1 MRCVYV
7 AENLIDAHLV
17 RDRLCDDGIPAEIHG
32 EDLTGSFG
40 LLPGYVS
47 VWVPETQSLDADQ
60 ILEDFR
66 PSETGPVQDTDL
78 SIPDGTAPA

>member
-32 EDLTGSFG
+32 EELIGSFG

-47 VWVPETQSLDADQ
+47 VWVPESQAGEANLM
-60 ILEDFR
+60 LESFR
-66 PSETGPVQDTDL
+66 PEFSSDPLTETLVPGNTVP
-78 SIPDGTAPA
+78 G

>member
-17 RDRLCDDGIPAEIHG
+17 RDQLVDGGISAEIHG

-47 VWVPETQSLDADQ
+47 VWVPEAQATDADSA
-60 ILEDFR
+60 LEQLR
-66 PSETGPVQDTDL
+66 PRGSSEAPDSDMYL
-78 SIPDGTAPA
+78 PDGVVPV

>member
-47 VWVPETQSLDADQ
+47 VWVPEVQSTDADHV
-60 ILEDFR
+60 LESFR
-66 PSETGPVQDTDL
+66 PSEAEESERGDFSL
-78 SIPDGTAPA
+78 PDGAAPV

>member
-60 ILEDFR
+60 ILEGFR
-66 PSETGPVQDTDL
+66 PSEPGPAAGADL
-78 SIPDGTAPA
+78 SLPDGAAPA

>member
-47 VWVPETQSLDADQ
+47 VWVPEVQSLDADQ
-60 ILEDFR
+60 VLESFR
-66 PSETGPVQDTDL
+66 PSEAGEAERGDFSL
-78 SIPDGTAPA
+78 PDGAAPV

>member
-47 VWVPETQSLDADQ
+47 VWVPEMQSTDADQ
-60 ILEDFR
+60 VLESFR
-66 PSETGPVQDTDL
+66 PLPPEDAGHGDL
-78 SIPDGTAPA
+78 SLPDGVAPV

>member
-47 VWVPETQSLDADQ
+47 VWVPETQSIDADH
-60 ILEDFR
+60 ILEGFR
-66 PSETGPVQDTDL
+66 PAASEDDVRADL
-78 SIPDGTAPA
+78 SLPDGTAPA

>member
-17 RDRLCDDGIPAEIHG
+17 RDQLVDGGISAEIHG

-47 VWVPETQSLDADQ
+47 VWVPEAQATDADSA
-60 ILEDFR
+60 LEQLR
-66 PSETGPVQDTDL
+66 PPGSADAGDSDL
-78 SIPDGTAPA
+78 YLPDGVIPV

>member
-47 VWVPETQSLDADQ
+47 VWVPETQSTDADHV
-60 ILEDFR
+60 LESFR
-66 PSETGPVQDTDL
+66 LSEPEAARDTDL
-78 SIPDGTAPA
+78 SIPDGAAPA

>member
-1 MRCVYV
+1 MRCIYV

-47 VWVPETQSLDADQ
+47 VWVPEVQCPDADH
-60 ILEDFR
+60 ILEGFR
-66 PSETGPVQDTDL
+66 PASPEDDHRVDL
-78 SIPDGTAPA
+78 SLPDGTAPA

>member
-32 EDLTGSFG
+32 EDLTGGFG

-47 VWVPETQSLDADQ
+47 VWVPEVRSTDADRA
-60 ILEDFR
+60 LESLVSD
-66 PSETGPVQDTDL
+66 PVAPLALDDL
-78 SIPDGTAPA
+78 GDAQPAIR

>member
-32 EDLTGSFG
+32 ENLTGGFG

-47 VWVPETQSLDADQ
+47 VWVPEVQSTDADH
-60 ILEDFR
+60 ILEGFR
-66 PSETGPVQDTDL
+66 PAEPE
-78 SIPDGTAPA
+78 

>member
-66 PSETGPVQDTDL
+66 PSEPEPGQDADL

>member
-7 AENLIDAHLV
+7 AENIIDAHLV

-47 VWVPETQSLDADQ
+47 VWVPETQSTDADH
-60 ILEDFR
+60 ILESFR
-66 PSETGPVQDTDL
+66 PDDSESASDTDL
-78 SIPDGTAPA
+78 STLDGVAPA

>member
-7 AENLIDAHLV
+7 AENVIDAHLV

-32 EDLTGSFG
+32 EDLIGSFG

-47 VWVPETQSLDADQ
+47 VWVPEIQSSDADHV
-60 ILEDFR
+60 LEGFR
-66 PSETGPVQDTDL
+66 PSEPESAAGADL
-78 SIPDGTAPA
+78 SLPGGVAPA

>member
-32 EDLTGSFG
+32 ENLTGGFG

-47 VWVPETQSLDADQ
+47 VWVPEVQSTDADHV
-60 ILEDFR
+60 LETFR
-66 PSETGPVQDTDL
+66 PDESEDAERADL
-78 SIPDGTAPA
+78 SIPDGAAPI

>member
-17 RDRLCDDGIPAEIHG
+17 RDSLVDGGISAEIHG

-47 VWVPETQSLDADQ
+47 VWVPEAQSIDADSA
-60 ILEDFR
+60 LEQLR
-66 PSETGPVQDTDL
+66 PTGTTDSDHPDL
-78 SIPDGTAPA
+78 CLPDGVLPV

>member
-32 EDLTGSFG
+32 ADLTGSFG

-47 VWVPETQSLDADQ
+47 VWVPEIQSTDADH
-60 ILEDFR
+60 ILEGFR
-66 PSETGPVQDTDL
+66 PASPDTDQRADL
-78 SIPDGTAPA
+78 SFPDGTAPA

>member
-1 MRCVYV
+1 MRCIYV

-47 VWVPETQSLDADQ
+47 VWVPEIQSPDADQ
-60 ILEDFR
+60 ILDSFR
-66 PSETGPVQDTDL
+66 PAEPDDPGRAEL
-78 SIPDGTAPA
+78 SLPDGTAPA